1 MYTKIFITAL
11 AFLAFITSPS
21 NALEDGVIAVVNDG
35 IVLDSE
41 VEERINLTMRQMG
54 TTYLP
59 TRRREILKQQILSN
73 MVDEELQKQE
83 SQRKRIHISQQDI
96 DKAVT
101 IIEHNN
107 NLPSGGYEEAVKGLE
122 QVATQKITAEIR
134 WRKLIGKS
142 VRPNVIVSNVEVDRL
157 INEMLSAQQVT
168 ERELAQIFI
177 TTDENNV
184 NTEQK
189 VRDVYQQLENGEAT
203 FEQLAKTYSND
214 AAAVRG
220 GTMGWFAPGEM
231 LSELEQVVE
240 HLNPGE
246 FSQPIRGPQGW
257 HILKVLRQRATQT
270 ISTKPSNQ
278 LDLWEVKLTKIEDRQ
293 TNHDN
298 ISLLKKAYKKW
309 GSAEDVKQF
318 LSENNDNASFSN
330 SSYLGWQDTQKLTEQ
345 QLKAISRVRNKG
357 TSRLIETE
365 DGWTVYFVAAKRTV
379 LPEKLDEYRAR
390 VKERLLENR
399 VDLEARKFMRELRER
414 AFIDIRL

>member
-1 MYTKIFITAL
+1 
-11 AFLAFITSPS
+11 
-21 NALEDGVIAVVNDG
+21 
-35 IVLDSE
+35 
-41 VEERINLTMRQMG
+41 
-54 TTYLP
+54 
-59 TRRREILKQQILSN
+59 
-73 MVDEELQKQE
+73 
-83 SQRKRIHISQQDI
+83 
-96 DKAVT
+96 
-101 IIEHNN
+101 
-107 NLPSGGYEEAVKGLE
+107 
-122 QVATQKITAEIR
+122 
-134 WRKLIGKS
+134 
-142 VRPNVIVSNVEVDRL
+142 
-157 INEMLSAQQVT
+157 
-168 ERELAQIFI
+168 
-177 TTDENNV
+177 
-184 NTEQK
+184 
-189 VRDVYQQLENGEAT
+189 
-203 FEQLAKTYSND
+203 
-214 AAAVRG
+214 
-220 GTMGWFAPGEM
+220 MGWFAPGEM